1 MSEQIVVSRPGC
13 ELIGERWAGP
23 GPVVVLLHEG
33 VTDRRGW
40 AEVARQLSGT
50 ATVVAYD
57 RRAFGESAPSTES
70 FTHVEDVLA
79 VLDQVAPDQP
89 GDGRAWL
96 VGASAGGGVALDA
109 ALVAPSRVAGLVLFA
124 PAVSGAP
131 EPEFDDA
138 TRRLGELYDK
148 AEAAGD
154 KAELNRLETWI
165 WLDGPGEPEG
175 RVSGPARELA
185 LDMNGI
191 VLRND
196 VPEDAGASGVDA
208 WSRLS
213 EVTVLVTVACGDLDA
228 SFLVSSSRELAE
240 RLPQGRHRVLPGV
253 AHMPFLEQPGLVA
266 AIIEDATQ
274 QPF

>member
-1 MSEQIVVSRPGC
+1 MSERIAVSRPGG

-23 GPVVVLLHEG
+23 GPVAVLLHEG

-40 AEVARQLSGT
+40 AEVARLLSGT
-50 ATVVAYD
+50 ATAVAYD
-57 RRAFGESAPSTES
+57 RRAFGESAPSTEP
-70 FTHVEDVLA
+70 FTHVDDLLA
-79 VLDQVAPDQP
+79 VLDEVA
-89 GDGRAWL
+89 DGKVWL

-154 KAELNRLETWI
+154 QAELNRLETWI

-185 LDMNGI
+185 LDMNEI

-213 EVTVLVTVACGDLDA
+213 EVAVPVTVACGDLDA
-228 SFLVSSSRELAE
+228 SFLVGRSRELAE

-253 AHMPFLEQPGLVA
+253 AHMPFLEQPAMVA
-266 AIIEDATQ
+266 QVIADATKDR
-274 QPF
+274 

>member
-1 MSEQIVVSRPGC
+1 VEEDGWMSERIAVSRPGC

-40 AEVARQLSGT
+40 AEVARLLSGT

-57 RRAFGESAPSTES
+57 RRAFGESAPSSEP
-70 FTHVEDVLA
+70 FTHVEDLIA
-79 VLDQVAPDQP
+79 VLDEV
-89 GDGRAWL
+89 
-96 VGASAGGGVALDA
+96 
-109 ALVAPSRVAGLVLFA
+109 
-124 PAVSGAP
+124 
-131 EPEFDDA
+131 
-138 TRRLGELYDK
+138 
-148 AEAAGD
+148 AGD

-185 LDMNGI
+185 LDMNEI

-213 EVTVLVTVACGDLDA
+213 EVTMPVTVVCGDLDA
-228 SFLVSSSRELAE
+228 SFLVSGSRELAE
-240 RLPQGRHRVLPGV
+240 RLPQGRHRVLPGT
-253 AHMPFLEQPGLVA
+253 AHTPFLEQPAVVA
-266 AIIEDATQ
+266 QLIADATKDS
-274 QPF
+274 

>member
-1 MSEQIVVSRPGC
+1 MSERIAVSRPGG

-23 GPVVVLLHEG
+23 GPVAVLLHEG

-40 AEVARQLSGT
+40 AEVARLLSGT
-50 ATVVAYD
+50 ATAVAYD
-57 RRAFGESAPSTES
+57 RRAFGESAPSTEP
-70 FTHVEDVLA
+70 FTHVDDLLA
-79 VLDQVAPDQP
+79 VLDEVA
-89 GDGRAWL
+89 DGKVWL

-154 KAELNRLETWI
+154 QAELNRLETWI

-185 LDMNGI
+185 LDMNEI

-208 WSRLS
+208 WRRLS
-213 EVTVLVTVACGDLDA
+213 EVAVPVTVACGDLDA
-228 SFLVSSSRELAE
+228 SFLVGRSRELAE

-253 AHMPFLEQPGLVA
+253 AHMPFLEQPAMVA
-266 AIIEDATQ
+266 QVIADATKDR
-274 QPF
+274 

>member
-1 MSEQIVVSRPGC
+1 MSERIVVSRPGG

-40 AEVARQLSGT
+40 AEVARLLSGT

-57 RRAFGESAPSTES
+57 RRAFGESAPGTEA
-70 FTHVEDVLA
+70 FTHVDDLLA
-79 VLDQVAPDQP
+79 VLDEVA
-89 GDGRAWL
+89 DGKVWL

-109 ALVAPSRVAGLVLFA
+109 ALVAPDRVAGLVLFA

-274 QPF
+274 QSF